1 MGGFFGVASKEAC
14 NLDLFYGTD
23 YHSHLGTRR
32 GGMATY
38 GSDGWKRAIHNIE
51 NSPFRTKFEKD
62 VDTMN
67 GNIGIGCISDYDP
80 QPILIQSHLGC
91 FGITTVGKINNADQL
106 IRNLYENGHT
116 HFQSMTNG
124 QINST
129 ELVAALICKKDSF
142 VEGIRYVQSVV
153 EGSMTLLLLTEN
165 GIYAARDLL
174 GRTPVVIGKKENAYC
189 VSFESFAYINLG
201 YTDYKELGPGE
212 IVYVTP
218 ESVETVSPASEK
230 MRICSF
236 LWVYYGYPTSSYE
249 GVGVEEMRYNCGK
262 LLAQRD
268 DHSIDVDIVAGV
280 PDSGIAHAIGY
291 ANESGIPYARPF
303 IKYTPTWPRS
313 FMPTTQSQRNLIARM
328 KLIPVHSLIEDRSLL
343 LIDDSIVRGT
353 QLRETTEFLY
363 QSGAKEV
370 HVRPACPPLL
380 YGCKYLNFS
389 RSKSDLDL
397 ITRRII
403 REWEGDNDINVLSEY
418 ADPNSDRYAAMLEE
432 IRKRQNFTSLRYH
445 RLDDLIKSIGIDACQ
460 VCTYCFNG
468 VE

>member
-62 VDTMN
+62 VDTMK

-218 ESVETVSPASEK
+218 ESVETVSPACEK

-370 HVRPACPPLL
+370 HIRPACPPLL

-403 REWEGDNDINVLSEY
+403 REWEGDNDVNVLSEY